1 MFKKYQ
7 RQAWGKLLA
16 HYRRIF
22 SLVWKE
28 RDNMRGH
35 AYQIEE
41 AQFLPAVLA
50 LQETPVSPAPRI
62 AMWALI
68 IFAFLAVLWATFG
81 RIDIVASA
89 QGKVVPSG
97 GTKTIQSLETARI
110 KAIYVKDNQTV
121 KAGDVLIDLDA
132 TSALADVDRSRNE
145 LSAAQWQVARAK
157 KLLAAID
164 TGTLPPEPTSKDALP
179 YASSHHQSKTTDDT
193 SSTHSQD
200 NNTSANAVNPQ
211 ESYAQVESMF
221 SEYRAKLLRLEAVI
235 ARNEAELQSTRQLV
249 LKLEKTI
256 PIAKR
261 REQDYKI
268 LSTQGFVAKHSYLDK
283 KQNHIE
289 MVAELATQQSR
300 TKALEASLRE
310 ALGEREMLVAETRRT
325 ALDSMVEGE
334 QKVASL
340 QQEFIKADTRG
351 KLMHLTAPVDGTVQQ
366 LTVHTVGGVV
376 TAAQP
381 IMLVVPQDHEIEIEA
396 FVANKDIGFIKP
408 GQDVQVK
415 VETFLYTQY
424 GTLPAKVTHV
434 AHDAIEDKERGLI
447 YPIRVKLK
455 KSTINVEGKMAR
467 LSPGM
472 SVTTEIKIGRR
483 RVISYFLSPLLAYQK
498 DSLRER

>member
-1 MFKKYQ
+1 MLKKYQ
-7 RQAWGKLLA
+7 RQAWGKLLS

-22 SLVWKE
+22 SLAWKE

-41 AQFLPAVLA
+41 AQFLPAALA
-50 LQETPVSPAPRI
+50 LQEMPVSPAPRI

-68 IFAFLAVLWATFG
+68 IFTLLVVLWATFG
-81 RIDIVASA
+81 QIDIVASA
-89 QGKVVPSG
+89 QGKVVPSDR
-97 GTKTIQSLETARI
+97 TKTIQSLETARV
-110 KAIYVKDNQTV
+110 KAIYVKDNQAV
-121 KAGDVLIDLDA
+121 KAGDVLIELDG
-132 TSALADVDRSRNE
+132 TSALADADRSRNE
-145 LSAAQWQVARAK
+145 LAAAQWQVTRAK
-157 KLLAAID
+157 KLLSAINTD
-164 TGTLPPEPTSKDALP
+164 TLPPPLSTNEDALAQSNT
-179 YASSHHQSKTTDDT
+179 ASSTAAAQSNHAQGDGE
-193 SSTHSQD
+193 SM
-200 NNTSANAVNPQ
+200 NAINPQ
-211 ESYAQVESMF
+211 ESYAQVEGMF

-249 LKLEKTI
+249 RKLENTT

-268 LSTQGFVAKHSYLDK
+268 LSKQGFVAKHSYLDK

-289 MVAELATQQSR
+289 MTAELATQRSR
-300 TKALEASLRE
+300 TKAIEASLRE
-310 ALGEREMLVAETRRT
+310 ALGERAMLVAETRRT

-351 KLMHLTAPVDGTVQQ
+351 KLMRLTAPVDGTVQQ
-366 LTVHTVGGVV
+366 LAVHTIGGVV

-381 IMLVVPQDHEIEIEA
+381 LMLVVPQDHEIEIEA
-396 FVANKDIGFIKP
+396 FVENKDIGFIKP
-408 GQDVQVK
+408 EQDAQVK

-447 YPIRVKLK
+447 YAIRVKLK
-455 KSTINVEGKMAR
+455 KSAINVEGEMVR

-472 SVTTEIKIGRR
+472 SVTAEIKIGKR

>member
-1 MFKKYQ
+1 MLKKYQ

-22 SLVWKE
+22 SLAWKE

-41 AQFLPAVLA
+41 AQFLPAALA
-50 LQETPVSPAPRI
+50 LQEMPVSPAPRI

-68 IFAFLAVLWATFG
+68 IFSLLVVLWATFG
-81 RIDIVASA
+81 QIDIVASA
-89 QGKVVPSG
+89 QGKVVPSDR
-97 GTKTIQSLETARI
+97 TKTIQSLETARV

-121 KAGDVLIDLDA
+121 REGDVLIDLDA
-132 TSALADVDRSRNE
+132 TSALADADRSRNE
-145 LSAAQWQVARAK
+145 LSAAQWQVTRAK
-157 KLLAAID
+157 KLLEAIS
-164 TGTLPPEPTSKDALP
+164 TGTLPPPVSKNEDVLAQ
-179 YASSHHQSKTTDDT
+179 SSSVDKRSHHAQGQGESV
-193 SSTHSQD
+193 
-200 NNTSANAVNPQ
+200 NAVNPQ
-211 ESYAQVESMF
+211 ESYAQIEGMF

-249 LKLEKTI
+249 RKLEKTI
-256 PIAKR
+256 PIAKK

-268 LSTQGFVAKHSYLDK
+268 LSKQGFVTKHSYLDK
-283 KQNHIE
+283 KQSHIE
-289 MVAELATQQSR
+289 MAAELATQRSR
-300 TKALEASLRE
+300 TKAIAASLRE

-351 KLMHLTAPVDGTVQQ
+351 KLMQLTAPVDGTVQQ
-366 LTVHTVGGVV
+366 LAVHTVGGVV

-381 IMLVVPQDHEIEIEA
+381 LMLVVPQDHEIEIEA
-396 FVANKDIGFIKP
+396 FVENKDIGFIKP

-447 YPIRVKLK
+447 YAIRVKLK
-455 KSTINVEGKMAR
+455 KSAINVEGEMVR

-472 SVTTEIKIGRR
+472 SVTAEIKIGKR